1 MPVPEDQEP
10 HLWMSLKQWNEEPP
24 TPPSGGG
31 GGLPSGIGIALSP
44 APAKSAPSS
53 PKAEK
58 KPSSYKYILMSE
70 RGCVEGETPL
80 ESVLDASLEVKRLKA
95 SKVFVPVDLNQA
107 QFVIIWAAKND
118 SQFIESCLQKA
129 GKRSVIV
136 LNKPE
141 HVQRLISWTK
151 NL

>member
-1 MPVPEDQEP
+1 
-10 HLWMSLKQWNEEPP
+10 
-24 TPPSGGG
+24 
-31 GGLPSGIGIALSP
+31 
-44 APAKSAPSS
+44 
-53 PKAEK
+53 
-58 KPSSYKYILMSE
+58 
-70 RGCVEGETPL
+70 
-80 ESVLDASLEVKRLKA
+80 LDASLEVKRLKA

>member
-1 MPVPEDQEP
+1 
-10 HLWMSLKQWNEEPP
+10 
-24 TPPSGGG
+24 
-31 GGLPSGIGIALSP
+31 
-44 APAKSAPSS
+44 
-53 PKAEK
+53 
-58 KPSSYKYILMSE
+58 
-70 RGCVEGETPL
+70 
-80 ESVLDASLEVKRLKA
+80 
-95 SKVFVPVDLNQA
+95 VFVPVDLNQA